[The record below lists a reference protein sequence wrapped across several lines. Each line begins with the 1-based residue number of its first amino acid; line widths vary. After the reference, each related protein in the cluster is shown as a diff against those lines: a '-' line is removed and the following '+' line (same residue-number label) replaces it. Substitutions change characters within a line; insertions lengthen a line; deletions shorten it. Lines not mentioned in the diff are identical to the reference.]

1 MLKDDTCNFETPADI
16 IKTLQ
21 FTVEK
26 DCNDL
31 TETFISEWE
40 SIVGEKIAKYSKPK
54 KLTESGILIV
64 SCKNSTV
71 GNEIFHTRTKINSI
85 LKEKAKENE
94 INFFK
99 YIKIIY
105 E

>member
-1 MLKDDTCNFETPADI
+1 MIKDDTCNFETPADI

-31 TETFISEWE
+31 TEIFISEWGNL
-40 SIVGEKIAKYSKPK
+40 VGEKLSKYSKPK
-54 KLTESGILIV
+54 KFTENGILII
-64 SCKNSTV
+64 SCKNSVV
-71 GNEIFHTRTKINSI
+71 GNEIFNSRIKINSFF
-85 LKEKAKENE
+85 KEKAKENQ
-94 INFFK
+94 IDFFK